1 MPAKEHELKIGD
13 TTVKLTLA
21 KDSTGAPIYQVSEA
35 LGDVNPNLSFTQTDW
50 KGGHGQGDFLADD
63 MFAIG
68 QSIDTTSDG
77 KIILG
82 PKINPVGISGADLGA
97 NPVAIKWFNA
107 ITKLMVATSAKVF
120 WYDGTNFVDKVTLAG
135 VTHEGM
141 TEYEKILYLARGTT
155 GAYNYTADG
164 VTFTATDLD
173 DTTAEGFLVSPNPAG
188 TADVLWKFKKP
199 NEVSNTSNGRIEA
212 APASG
217 VQWSS
222 PNYVGDTSKNITR
235 LMLSSDTLLA
245 GREDDVYYLDSDGG
259 IHPLYDGLR
268 YNQSTNNFKYS
279 TNWKGA
285 LYFSLLTGLGENY
298 GGVSFATV
306 GPLERLINISKTG
319 TCVGL
324 TSDRNFIYAAWKE
337 GTNTIIYKG
346 REIER
351 EGLRWEWCPFIY
363 LGTNACST
371 IQVAQHSETDRRLW
385 FGYGNYLAYAKLGDT
400 DGGEYAPSGFLRTS
414 YFDAGTR
421 DWDKLFQYLITET
434 ETCSANITIQP
445 KYLKDTDTTASNL
458 TPIIKNNGTLQSYLL
473 NELSSKRIAL
483 QFDFVTNDSAVTPAL
498 TYFQARGILK
508 PELIRIHD
516 ATYIIGDEPHFRTK
530 ELRNLLRTARAS
542 TSLIRFADLR
552 YGESTS
558 NLTYHWCIMEAG
570 FPYEQEIRHEKKRQ
584 PEMGITVRL
593 REVDFTVS

>member
-13 TTVKLTLA
+13 TTVRLTLA
-21 KDSTGAPIYQVSEA
+21 RDKSGAPMYQVSEVFR
-35 LGDVNPNLSFTQTDW
+35 DVNPNLSFTQTDW
-50 KGGHGQGDFLADD
+50 KGGHGQGDFLTED

-82 PKINPVGISGADLGA
+82 PLINPIGISGADLGA
-97 NPVAIKWFNA
+97 NPVAIKWFAA
-107 ITKLMVATSAKVF
+107 IAKLIIATSAKVF
-120 WYDGTNFVDKVTLAG
+120 WYDGTNFVEKVALAG

-141 TEYEKILYLARGTT
+141 TEYEKILYLGRGTT
-155 GAYNYTADG
+155 GAYYYTADG
-164 VTFTATDLD
+164 VTFTATNLD
-173 DTTAEGFLVSPNPAG
+173 DTTAEGFLVSPNPTG
-188 TADVLWKFKKP
+188 MADVLWKFKKP
-199 NEVSNTSNGRIEA
+199 NDVRYTSNGRV
-212 APASG
+212 SG
-217 VQWSS
+217 AQWSS

-245 GREDDVYYLDSDGG
+245 GREDNVYYLDSDGG

-268 YNQSTNNFKYS
+268 CNQSTNNFKYS

-298 GGVSFATV
+298 GGVAFATV
-306 GPLERLINISKTG
+306 GPLENLINISKTG

-324 TSDRNFIYAAWKE
+324 TSDRNFIYTAWKE
-337 GTNTIIYKG
+337 GTDTIIYKG

-351 EGLRWEWCPFIY
+351 SGVLRWEWCPFIY

-371 IQVAQHSETDRRLW
+371 IQVVQHSETDRRLW

-421 DWDKLFQYLITET
+421 DWDKLLQYLITET
-434 ETCSANITIQP
+434 ENCTSNITIQP
-445 KYLKDTDTTASNL
+445 KYLKDTDTSASNL

-483 QFDFVTNDSAVTPAL
+483 QFNFTTNSSAVTPSL

-508 PELIRIHD
+508 PELMRIHE
-516 ATYIIGDEPHFRTK
+516 ATYIIADTPHSRAK
-530 ELRNLLRTARAS
+530 ELRDLLRNARAT

-552 YGESTS
+552 YSESTAD
-558 NLTYHWCIMEAG
+558 LTYHWCIMINAPQEI
-570 FPYEQEIRHEKKRQ
+570 EIRHEKNRQ
-584 PEMGITVRL
+584 PELGIVVKL
-593 REVDFTVS
+593 QEVDYTVS

>member
-1 MPAKEHELKIGD
+1 MAGKDHELRIGD
-13 TTVKLTLA
+13 ETVKLTLGRDA
-21 KDSTGAPIYQVSEA
+21 SGSPMYQVSEA
-35 LGDVNPNLSFTQTDW
+35 LGSVNPNLSFTQTDW
-50 KGGHGQGDFLADD
+50 KGGHGQGDFLTED
-63 MFAIG
+63 MYAVG

-82 PKINPVGISGADLGA
+82 PLINPVGISGGTLSA
-97 NPVAIKWFNA
+97 NPVAIRWFAA
-107 ITKLMVATSAKVF
+107 ISKLIVATAAKVF
-120 WYDGTNFVDKVTLAG
+120 WYDGTNFVEKVALAG

-164 VTFTATDLD
+164 ATYTATTLT
-173 DTTAEGFLVSPNPAG
+173 DTVAEGFLVSPNPAG

-199 NEVSNTSNGRIEA
+199 NEVSNTSDGRVG
-212 APASG
+212 G

-235 LMLSSDTLLA
+235 LMLSSDVLLA
-245 GREDDVYYLDSDGG
+245 GREDNVYELDSDGG

-268 YNQSTNNFKYS
+268 NNQSTNNFKYS
-279 TNWKGA
+279 TNWMGA

-298 GGVSFATV
+298 GGTAFDTV
-306 GPLERLINISKTG
+306 GPLENLINISKTG

-324 TSDRNFIYAAWKE
+324 TSDRNFIYAAWDE
-337 GTNTIIYKG
+337 GTDTIIYKG

-351 EGLRWEWCPFIY
+351 NGVLRWEWCPFIY

-371 IQVAQHSETDRRLW
+371 IQVVQHSETDRRLW

-400 DGGEYAPSGFLRTS
+400 DGGEYAPSGWLRTS
-414 YFDAGTR
+414 YFDAGAR
-421 DWDKLFQYLITET
+421 DWDKLLQYLITET

-445 KYLKDTDTTASNL
+445 KYLKDTDTSATNL
-458 TPIIKNNGTLQSYLL
+458 TPIIKNNGTLKSYLL
-473 NELSSKRIAL
+473 NEISSKRIAL
-483 QFDFVTNDSAVTPAL
+483 QFNFTTNSSAVTPAL

-508 PELIRIHD
+508 PELIRIHE
-516 ATYIIGDEPHFRTK
+516 ATYLIGDEPHHRAK
-530 ELRNLLRTARAS
+530 ELRDLLRDARAS

-552 YGESTS
+552 YGESTA
-558 NLTYHWCIMEAG
+558 NLTYHWCIMPTTPQEI
-570 FPYEQEIRHEKKRQ
+570 EIRHEKGRQ
-584 PEMGITVRL
+584 PELGVVCRFQ
-593 REVDFTVS
+593 EVDYTVS